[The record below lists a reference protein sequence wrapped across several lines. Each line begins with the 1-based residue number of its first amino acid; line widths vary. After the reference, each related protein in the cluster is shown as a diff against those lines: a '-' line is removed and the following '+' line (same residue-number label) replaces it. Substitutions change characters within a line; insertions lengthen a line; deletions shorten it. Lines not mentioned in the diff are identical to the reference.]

1 MCAAGVPYWQ
11 PAEIFLLPRA
21 DTKFWIGDR
30 KPVPKGVNRKLP
42 KPKATD
48 LSLFRCACVFARF
61 MSAAS
66 TFQMFLLCWCF
77 MLCTKFA
84 QTKASSRLEPVLA
97 EANSAKKARKG
108 TAEAIYKLKL
118 AARGSYSLTG
128 EGLPS
133 GPPHTGIKTTAQLS
147 EVFSA
152 LGAKLSGQDGQRDRD
167 TAGTMRAVPIRGTVQ
182 DYERALCCTYVELRL
197 LAPWQ
202 LGGVC
207 FSTDTKV
214 VRIDL
219 RCGSIEDGQWAAV
232 PNASSRDFPTHLV
245 LADNPGARERQLH
258 RIRGLS
264 IVRAAWPQPKT
275 AGGLAFHQRAHRA
288 LRHGS

>member
-1 MCAAGVPYWQ
+1 MPC
-11 PAEIFLLPRA
+11 
-21 DTKFWIGDR
+21 K
-30 KPVPKGVNRKLP
+30 
-42 KPKATD
+42 
-48 LSLFRCACVFARF
+48 
-61 MSAAS
+61 
-66 TFQMFLLCWCF
+66 
-77 MLCTKFA
+77 KFA

-97 EANSAKKARKG
+97 QANSAKKARKG

-133 GPPHTGIKTTAQLS
+133 RPPHTGIKTTAQLS

-232 PNASSRDFPTHLV
+232 PNASSPDFPTRLV
-245 LADNPGARERQLH
+245 LAQPRGEGKAAPSNKRSQYCQSSVASAENCWRTGVPSEGPPGPSARKLRCRRFQQSISRFSRLRLRQ
-258 RIRGLS
+258 
-264 IVRAAWPQPKT
+264 PQQ
-275 AGGLAFHQRAHRA
+275 AFCKC
-288 LRHGS
+288 